1 MTLREQSEHDQLRS
15 AERLRRVQFGSVMSP
30 LRHTLLLALAVCLL
44 SPEALGGDIVAVRCE
59 VASSKG
65 MPIRILQIMDVT
77 NAAQRGDTRGVQLW
91 EVGAGMRFVHIYS
104 VSNADRRYSFS
115 LIGPGKSRVVSLRKG
130 LDLMALSGADLDNGL
145 RVFKADGTEFVVKTE
160 DAASPTVRARV
171 DKALREVLSPAELET
186 LRLALRIARSCD
198 LWIAKGS
205 LLPVI
210 APDAYKRSSTPCDAD
225 FRDVPQD
232 ARDPKW
238 DLGFVAMEP
247 AIRQFLSWK
256 ADIHTGVSR

>member
-1 MTLREQSEHDQLRS
+1 MANPGKPNRPARAAVATEWR
-15 AERLRRVQFGSVMSP
+15 FGPSFFG
-30 LRHTLLLALAVCLL
+30 LALILCIVAC
-44 SPEALGGDIVAVRCE
+44 EALGGDIVAVRSE

-77 NAAQRGDTRGVQLW
+77 NAELHGDTRGVQLW
-91 EVGAGMRFVHIYS
+91 EVGTGMRFVHLYS
-104 VSNADRRYSFS
+104 LSKADRRYSYS
-115 LIGPGKSRVVSLRKG
+115 LIGPASSQIVSLRKG
-130 LDLMALSGADLDNGL
+130 LDLVELSRADLDNGL
-145 RVFKADGTEFVVKTE
+145 RVFKAGGTEFVLKTE

-171 DKALREVLSPAELET
+171 DKALREVLGPAEVET
-186 LRLALRIARSCD
+186 LRSALRIAGSCD
-198 LWIAKGS
+198 LMIGKGV

-210 APDAYKRSSTPCDAD
+210 APDAYKKGTTPCDAE

-247 AIRQFLSWK
+247 AIREFLGWK
-256 ADIHTGVSR
+256 ADIAKLVSR

>member
-1 MTLREQSEHDQLRS
+1 M
-15 AERLRRVQFGSVMSP
+15 ERP
-30 LRHTLLLALAVCLL
+30 LRTPRVAVTAVRSFGAPFFGLGLILCIVAC
-44 SPEALGGDIVAVRCE
+44 EALGGDIVAVRSE

-77 NAAQRGDTRGVQLW
+77 NAEHGGDTRGVQLW
-91 EVGAGMRFVHIYS
+91 EVGTGMRFVHLWS
-104 VSNADRRYSFS
+104 VSKADRRYSYS
-115 LIGPGKSRVVSLRKG
+115 LTGPAESQVVSLRKG
-130 LDLMALSGADLDNGL
+130 LDLVELSRADLESGL
-145 RVFKADGTEFVVKTE
+145 RLFKAGGTEFVVKTE

-171 DKALREVLSPAELET
+171 DKALREVLSLAELET
-186 LRLALRIARSCD
+186 LRSALRTASSCD
-198 LWIAKGS
+198 LMIGKGV

-210 APDAYKRSSTPCDAD
+210 APGAYKRGTTPCIAE

-247 AIRQFLSWK
+247 AVREFLGWK
-256 ADIHTGVSR
+256 ADFAKVVSK